1 MGDNIAQGGYYC
13 PGKFVRGDKFA
24 RNTGSEVANWI
35 SYTLIDMA
43 KAVGRPIYTCTY
55 ERR

>member
-43 KAVGRPIYTCTY
+43 KAVGT
-55 ERR
+55 